1 MSARLKTSLLVTGSF
16 LLGGALLYLALRGVD
31 FSAVGEALRTAS
43 YGWLVPLFIA
53 TMVAHLLRAW
63 RWQMLLETL
72 PDEDGAPSERIT
84 LRLAFYSVM
93 IGYMVNYAAPRLGE
107 VARAANVAAQTK
119 LRFAGIFGTV
129 VVERVLDA
137 LVLLTALITVA
148 ALFRDQLAGILGM
161 FSSGVRPALSSLPP
175 WAWAL
180 AALVAIGL
188 AVGTVLM
195 ARALKRSRASERAGK
210 EGKLIGILRSFR
222 DGLVSLVRVRRR
234 AGILFTTLG
243 IWFCYFLMADL
254 PLRLFGITQT
264 YNLDIMDSWALLNVG
279 AIGMSI
285 PSPGGTGS
293 FHYVTVQTL
302 VHLLGVPATP
312 AATYAIFSHAAQL
325 VLVCVIGFA
334 CLILQGTSL
343 KALRKTTTEARTEQA
358 PDPVLEA

>member
-1 MSARLKTSLLVTGSF
+1 VSSRLKTFLLVTGSF
-16 LLGGALLYLALRGVD
+16 LLGGGLLYLALRGVD

-53 TMVAHLLRAW
+53 TMLAHLLRAW

-72 PDEDGAPSERIT
+72 PDADGAPSERVS

-107 VARAANVAAQTK
+107 VARAANVASQTK

-148 ALFRDQLAGILGM
+148 ALFRERLGGILGM
-161 FSSGVRPALSSLPP
+161 FGEGLRSALGGLPA
-175 WAWAL
+175 WAWVL
-180 AALVAIGL
+180 AALVLVGL
-188 AVGTVLM
+188 ATGAILM
-195 ARALKRSRASERAGK
+195 TRALKRSRAAEGAGK
-210 EGKLIGILRSFR
+210 EGKLLSILHSFR

-234 AGILFTTLG
+234 VGVLFTTLG

-254 PLRLFGITQT
+254 PLRLFGITKT
-264 YNLDIMDSWALLNVG
+264 YSLDLLDSWALLNVG

-302 VHLLGVPATP
+302 VHLLGVPATA

-325 VLVCVIGFA
+325 VLVCAVGFA

-343 KALRKTTTEARTEQA
+343 KALRKTTTEARAKQA
-358 PDPVLEA
+358 PDSILEA

>member
-1 MSARLKTSLLVTGSF
+1 MTSRLKTTLLVAGSF
-16 LLGGALLYLALRGVD
+16 ALGGGLLYLALRNVE

-72 PDEDGAPSERIT
+72 PGEDGAPSERVS

-107 VARAANVAAQTK
+107 VARAANVAAQTN

-148 ALFRDQLAGILGM
+148 ALFRERLAGILGM
-161 FSSGVRPALSSLPP
+161 FGEGLRSALNDFPP
-175 WAWAL
+175 FAWI
-180 AALVAIGL
+180 LVILVTVGLVVGAIFL
-188 AVGTVLM
+188 
-195 ARALKRSRASERAGK
+195 ARALKRSRVSERSGK
-210 EGKLIGILRSFR
+210 EDKLIGILRSFR
-222 DGLVSLVRVRRR
+222 DGLVSLVRVQRR
-234 AGILFTTLG
+234 AGVLFTTLG

-264 YNLDIMDSWALLNVG
+264 YRLDILDSWALLNVG

-325 VLVCVIGFA
+325 VLVCAVGFA

-343 KALRKTTTEARTEQA
+343 KALRKTTVEAQTEQT